1 MKILIV
7 EDEGR
12 IARRLERMTRQFFID
27 TLNVLHICESLEEGQ
42 AYLTT
47 HTFDLVLLDLNLN
60 GVDGFEL
67 LKTVVSESF
76 HTIIVSAYKDKAITA
91 FEYGVLDFVPKP
103 FSEDRLSQ
111 AFLRVSAK
119 EKVPSRGVRFLAVKK
134 KGNSILID
142 VQEICYIKGAGIYSE
157 LHLKNGKK
165 EIHDKSL
172 ERLEQLLPQTFERIH
187 KSYLIETSQIKEIIV
202 QSGSSYK
209 VMLTNGKLLPVG
221 RTRYKMLRTKLFGE
235 E

>member
-12 IARRLERMTRQFFID
+12 ISRRLERMTRQFFTDI
-27 TLNVLHICESLEEGQ
+27 LEALYICESLEEGQ
-42 AYLTT
+42 SYLNT

-60 GVDGFEL
+60 GADGFEL
-67 LKTVVSESF
+67 LKAVVAESF

-119 EKVPSRGVRFLAVKK
+119 EKVTTMGVRFLAVKK
-134 KGNSILID
+134 RGNSILID

-157 LHLKNGKK
+157 LHLQNGKR

-172 ERLEQLLPQTFERIH
+172 ERLEQLLPHTFERIH
-187 KSYLIETSQIKEIIV
+187 KSYLVETSQIKEIIV

-209 VMLTNGKLLPVG
+209 VLLTNGELLPVG
-221 RTRYKMLRTKLFGE
+221 RTRYRSLKVKLFGE
-235 E
+235 R

>member
-12 IARRLERMTRQFFID
+12 IARRLERMTRQFFTD
-27 TLNVLHICESLEEGQ
+27 TLEALHVCESLEEGQ

-60 GVDGFEL
+60 GADGFEL
-67 LKTVVSESF
+67 LKVVVAESF

-103 FSEDRLSQ
+103 FSEDRLNQ
-111 AFLRVSAK
+111 AFLRVSAR
-119 EKVPSRGVRFLAVKK
+119 EKVITMGVRFLAVKK

-142 VQEICYIKGAGIYSE
+142 VQDISYIKGSGIYSE

-187 KSYLIETSQIKEIIV
+187 KSYLVETSQIKEIIV

-209 VMLTNGKLLPVG
+209 VLLTNGELLPVG
-221 RTRYKMLRTKLFGE
+221 RTRYKILRTKLFGE